1 MRYGSKRV
9 LVGIEDSES
18 SKRVLEYI
26 ADLAS
31 GNDGFVIHV
40 SHAVG
45 PVPPELREFRGV
57 EDPKTERE
65 LDLQLRRRREEWI
78 QLAKEKAQPLLQKAK
93 SQLSAGG
100 IPSNNVAAD
109 VMLLDHEE
117 DFIGELLNTAAK
129 NRCGTIVVGKNYLPW
144 FKELF
149 ASHTGE
155 ELLKRSE
162 GFAICVVQ

>member
-1 MRYGSKRV
+1 
-9 LVGIEDSES
+9 
-18 SKRVLEYI
+18 
-26 ADLAS
+26 
-31 GNDGFVIHV
+31 
-40 SHAVG
+40 
-45 PVPPELREFRGV
+45 LREFRGV